1 MRLSESQL
9 LFLARFAKSPEGRE
23 LTDLLRAEL
32 ADVEKALRTQ
42 TGEELYR
49 QQGHAQRLDKLLADI
64 TDAGAKLNRNQ
75 SALAPRRFAF
85 QDRYAEEHLLN
96 PIPR

>member
-23 LTDLLRAEL
+23 FTELLRAEL
-32 ADVEKALRTQ
+32 AEVEKALRTQ

-49 QQGHAQRLDKLLADI
+49 QQGHAQRLDKLIADI
-64 TDAGAKLNRNQ
+64 TDASAKLTASR
-75 SALAPRRFAF
+75 SSVSPTRRFAF
-85 QDRYAEEHLLN
+85 TDGPAL
-96 PIPR
+96 